1 MPPSQPVS
9 RTEFEV
15 LFPVDE
21 KIGLRRSVD
30 AVRADLDE
38 ALAEELIKYK
48 PRVSAGRREGRRFV
62 IVTFFSEKDAMA
74 GRMKAEHG
82 T

>member
-1 MPPSQPVS
+1 MPPSQSVS
-9 RTEFEV
+9 RAEFEV

-21 KIGLRRSVD
+21 KIGLRRSAD

-38 ALAEELIKYK
+38 ALAEEVIKHK
-48 PRVSAGRREGRRFV
+48 PRVSAGSRGDRRFV
-62 IVTFFSEKDAMA
+62 IVTFFSEKDAIA
-74 GRMKAEHG
+74 GRMKAERG